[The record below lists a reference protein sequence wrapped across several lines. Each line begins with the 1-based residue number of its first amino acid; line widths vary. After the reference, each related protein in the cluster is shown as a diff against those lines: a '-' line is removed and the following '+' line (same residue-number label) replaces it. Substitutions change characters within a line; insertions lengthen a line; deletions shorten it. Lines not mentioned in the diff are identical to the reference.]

1 MLQQYIIRQRGAK
14 SMHQL
19 SNSAPE
25 VITVDAG
32 TYLVRTMTADDA
44 SERWATW
51 FSDPHVMFTLN
62 SPNTKWSKDTVIKY
76 IDQFDQR
83 SNLLLGI
90 FAKQPET
97 LVGIFTIKINHA
109 TRQGLITVLIGESE
123 YRNKGAFSA
132 VRVPLY
138 DYLFVALRLK
148 MLLASVL
155 ARNNIVIDSMLKKGW
170 KLDQALKNN
179 IKSNSV
185 DAMLDLCLFSLT
197 RDSWRAWRKANR
209 A

>member
-1 MLQQYIIRQRGAK
+1 
-14 SMHQL
+14 
-19 SNSAPE
+19 
-25 VITVDAG
+25 
-32 TYLVRTMTADDA
+32 
-44 SERWATW
+44 
-51 FSDPHVMFTLN
+51 MFTLN
-62 SPNTKWSKDTVIKY
+62 SPNIKWSKDTVIKY
-76 IDQFDQR
+76 IDQFDQK

-109 TRQGLITVLIGESE
+109 TRQGLITTLIGESE
-123 YRNKGAFSA
+123 YRNKGAISA

-138 DYLFVALRLK
+138 DYLFGALRLK

-155 ARNNIVIDSMLKKGW
+155 ARNNILINSMLKRGW
-170 KLDQALKNN
+170 KLDQTLKNH
-179 IKSNSV
+179 IKSNS
-185 DAMLDLCLFSLT
+185 DDTMLDLCLFSMT

>member
-1 MLQQYIIRQRGAK
+1 MRQ
-14 SMHQL
+14 L
-19 SNSAPE
+19 NNSVPE
-25 VITVDAG
+25 AITVDAG
-32 TYLVRTMTADDA
+32 EYLVRTVTADDA

-51 FSDPHVMFTLN
+51 FSDPHVMSTLN
-62 SPNTKWSKDTVIKY
+62 SPSIKWSKDAVIKY
-76 IDQFDQR
+76 IDQFDQK

-90 FAKQPET
+90 FAKQQET

-123 YRNKGAFSA
+123 YRNKGAFSS

-138 DYLFVALRLK
+138 DYLFGTLRLK

-155 ARNNIVIDSMLKKGW
+155 ARNKIVIDSMLKKGW
-170 KLDQALKNN
+170 KLDQALKNH

-185 DAMLDLCLFSLT
+185 DAMLDLWLFSLT